1 VRQFDPIQN
10 NSDKTEQ
17 HGIASDRRE
26 LTLPTRLQPKPG
38 QRLYELD
45 MNAYPY
51 MINEVKILERD
62 VAIIPDKNIITGQNY
77 GVKTKSVRKYTRR
90 NGCLYVV
97 AINPENA
104 DHQFKKLIE
113 NHRKR
118 S

>member
-1 VRQFDPIQN
+1 MRQFDPIQN

-26 LTLPTRLQPKPG
+26 MTLPTRLQPKPG

-45 MNAYPY
+45 MNHYPY
-51 MINEVKILERD
+51 MINEVKIIERD
-62 VAIIPDKNIITGQNY
+62 VAIIPDKNIITGKEY
-77 GVKTKSVRKYTRR
+77 GVKTQKIRRYVRR
-90 NGCLYVV
+90 NNCLYVV
-97 AINPENA
+97 AVNPENA
-104 DHQFKKLIE
+104 DKQFAKLIQ